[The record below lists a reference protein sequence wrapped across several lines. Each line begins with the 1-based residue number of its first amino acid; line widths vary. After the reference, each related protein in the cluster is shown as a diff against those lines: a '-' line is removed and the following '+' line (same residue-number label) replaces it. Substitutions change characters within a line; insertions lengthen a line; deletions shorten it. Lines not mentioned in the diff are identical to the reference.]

1 MKLPV
6 THYAL
11 KELIVFS
18 GALVLLALAAWL
30 YVHPAVAVVPG
41 VLLIFVIGFFR
52 DPRREIPPDRGD
64 LVSPADGT
72 VTDITELDG
81 QELLGCPATRI
92 GIFLSVFNV
101 HLNRAPC
108 SGRVKQI
115 RYRKGSFHDA
125 RHSKAGTENEALT
138 LSLHCSDHDLD
149 VVVIQIA
156 GAIARRIV
164 CRLEP
169 GSLVGRGEKYGMIK
183 FGSRT
188 ELIVPSDRIDQVLV
202 RVGSKVSAGS
212 SLLAKIRGQN
222 SR

>member
-1 MKLPV
+1 MRVPV
-6 THYAL
+6 TSYAV
-11 KELIVFS
+11 KEIITFA
-18 GALVLLALAAWL
+18 GALVLLGLAAWL
-30 YVHPAVAVVPG
+30 YVHPAAAAVPFI
-41 VLLIFVIGFFR
+41 LLVFVVRFFR

-81 QELLGCPATRI
+81 EELLGCQSTRI
-92 GIFLSVFNV
+92 GIFLSVFDV

-108 SGRVKQI
+108 SGRVERI
-115 RYRKGSFHDA
+115 DYRKGRFHDA
-125 RHSKAGTENEALT
+125 RHSMAGAENEALT
-138 LSLHCSDHDLD
+138 LSLFCPDHDLN
-149 VVVIQIA
+149 VAVRQIA

-169 GSLVGRGEKYGMIK
+169 GSFVGRGEKYGMIK

-188 ELIVPSDRIDQVLV
+188 ELIVPTDRIDEVLV

-212 SLLAKIRGQN
+212 SLLAKIR
-222 SR
+222 